1 MEKEF
6 LGVYERPEAE
16 EVKLT
21 IESTILSQS
30 NTEDP
35 GCLNYDP
42 NCNLQ
47 SDFCMT
53 D

>member
-21 IESTILSQS
+21 IESTILSGQLPDLDCPTQ
-30 NTEDP
+30 NT
-35 GCLNYDP
+35 
-42 NCNLQ
+42 
-47 SDFCMT
+47 FCF
-53 D
+53 DE